1 MRSFVSHK
9 NKRIMLGLGTEH
21 RYYYHMTPVDMRKGF
36 NGLSGLIY
44 EHAKQGDERSVVYAF
59 INKQKN
65 KLKLLHWR
73 PGGFVLYYK
82 RLEKGVFELPK
93 YDLEDSLIN
102 LSYTQMILILDG
114 ISIIN
119 NPKKERYELPKKT

>member
-1 MRSFVSHK
+1 
-9 NKRIMLGLGTEH
+9 MLGLGTEH
-21 RYYYHMTPVDMRKGF
+21 TYYYHITPVDMRKGF
-36 NGLSGLIY
+36 NGLSGLVSQHI
-44 EHAKQGDERSVVYAF
+44 EQEQEQEQEKNAVYAF

-82 RLEKGVFELPK
+82 RLEKGIFELPK
-93 YDLEDSLIN
+93 YDIKSGLIVLN
-102 LSYTQMILILDG
+102 YTEMVMVLDG

-119 NPKKERYELPKKT
+119 TSKNERYLPKK